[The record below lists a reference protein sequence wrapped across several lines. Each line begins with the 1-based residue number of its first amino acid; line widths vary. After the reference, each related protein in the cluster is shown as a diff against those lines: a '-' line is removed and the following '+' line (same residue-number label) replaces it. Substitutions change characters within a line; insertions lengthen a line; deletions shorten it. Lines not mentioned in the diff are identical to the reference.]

1 MQETAATM
9 AEDNNFSREDRR
21 ELITQS
27 VKLDQLIK
35 EFATLRDDTVKSHN
49 KRIDDLEKVKDTLG
63 AQIKTIIWVGGFLI
77 TVVQLAAEVLIHT
90 YFSK

>member
-1 MQETAATM
+1 MDTAVEM

-35 EFATLRDDTVKSHN
+35 DFADLRDHTIVDHH
-49 KRIDDLEKVKDTLG
+49 KRIDDLERVKDTLG
-63 AQIKTIIWVGGFLI
+63 TQIKTIIWIGGFLI
-77 TVVQLAAEVLIHT
+77 TIVQLAAEVLIHT
-90 YFSK
+90 YFAR